1 MLGLV
6 VWRRIVLGLVV
17 LGRIVLGLVVLGL
30 LEPVRAVTMFC
41 WKPCH
46 QIGNSSLQLELD
58 L

>member
-6 VWRRIVLGLVV
+6 VLRRIVGLM
-17 LGRIVLGLVVLGL
+17 VLGLMVLGLMVLGL
-30 LEPVRAVTMFC
+30 LEPVRAMTMFC
-41 WKPCH
+41 WTPCH